1 MQLLRDLV
9 QLSQLHPARG
19 SPRPPEVD
27 QRREVAGRHVYAPRL
42 EHREVVRVLEDA
54 RRHLGREQEDQPQL
68 LLSLS
73 FVHKTTKVYTTVL
86 LCI

>member
-27 QRREVAGRHVYAPRL
+27 QRREVAGSHVYAPRL

-54 RRHLGREQEDQPQL
+54 RRHLGREQEDHR
-68 LLSLS
+68 SAS
-73 FVHKTTKVYTTVL
+73 AFVVPFLRTQNH
-86 LCI
+86 